1 MRGCKWKNNIWL
13 KVAGN
18 IYHDQARPG
27 GGGPGGHVPPPSSR
41 VGKNLG
47 PLAISPGCFA
57 FGIFALIPPPD
68 FGHGTPLMMN

>member
-27 GGGPGGHVPPPSSR
+27 GGGPGGHVPPPARGWVKIWDPWQYPLGALHLVFLPSS
-41 VGKNLG
+41 L
-47 PLAISPGCFA
+47 PQISVTERP
-57 FGIFALIPPPD
+57 
-68 FGHGTPLMMN
+68 